1 MFSSPPELVATVMES
16 ICILF
21 NTRPDWASAKQVL
34 GDSSLMKKMIDY
46 DKACVVGP
54 TNPYGG
60 TLYEGVRACS
70 TKTTVY
76 KYVIHVIQLVMNMVH
91 TIE

>member
-60 TLYEGVRACS
+60 ALVRACS